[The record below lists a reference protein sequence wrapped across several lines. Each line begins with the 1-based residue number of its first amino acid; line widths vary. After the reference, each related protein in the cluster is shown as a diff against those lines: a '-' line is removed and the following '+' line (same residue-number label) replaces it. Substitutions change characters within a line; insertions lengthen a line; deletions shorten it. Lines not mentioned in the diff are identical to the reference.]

1 MRDEIELYLHHLSAE
16 RHASPHTLRSYRG
29 DLEELC
35 KFLGADRKRRGF
47 AIGRVSTEDLRSY
60 AAAKLR
66 AARRA
71 TVARKVSAI
80 RGFFTFL
87 AQARRIRRD
96 PAAGLVAPK
105 IEKRLPVFLP
115 IDDTERLLNGLPVGD
130 AWADRD
136 RAMLETLYAT
146 GLRVSEL
153 VGLDWEHVDFENECV
168 RAFGKGRK
176 ERIVPIGEIALD
188 ALRSYRRMLGEAG
201 IDADAVFVNRRGRRL
216 TTRSVAR
223 FVKRYAQR
231 SRDAGRGEP
240 ARPAA
245 QLRDPPAEP
254 RRRPALDPG
263 AARALEPLDHAA
275 LHPREPRPSHE
286 GVRQCPSPSAVRRPH
301 GTTILA
307 VRHKGRV
314 VMAGDG
320 QVSIGQTVMKRS
332 ARKVRRLFD
341 GKVLAGFAG
350 ATADAF
356 TLFEKFEAKLEQYNG
371 NLKRAAVEL
380 AKDWRTRPRAAP
392 ARSAADRRRPR
403 SVAAHLGQ
411 RRRHRARRRR
421 PRHRLGRQLRARRRA
436 CARRALR
443 ARRAR
448 HRRGG
453 HEQAAA
459 ICVYTNE
466 QIVIE
471 ELRTSG
477 RSGRRGSG
485 VGEAASGPRRASPT
499 CRAGSVVAVATRSR

>member
-1 MRDEIELYLHHLSAE
+1 MRDEIELYLHHLRAE

-35 KFLGADRKRRGF
+35 EFLGADRKRRRF

-80 RGFFTFL
+80 RGFFAFL

-115 IDDTERLLNGLPVGD
+115 IDDTERLLNGLSGGD

-136 RAMLETLYAT
+136 RAILETLYAT

-153 VGLDWEHVDFENECV
+153 VGLDWEHVDVENECV

-231 SRDAGRGEP
+231 SGTP
-240 ARPAA
+240 VAA
-245 QLRDPPAEP
+245 SPHALRHSFATH
-254 RRRPALDPG
+254 LLNQG
-263 AARALEPLDHAA
+263 ADLRAIQELLGHSSLSTTQRYTHVNLDHLMKAYDHA
-275 LHPREPRPSHE
+275 HPR
-286 GVRQCPSPSAVRRPH
+286 
-301 GTTILA
+301 
-307 VRHKGRV
+307 
-314 VMAGDG
+314 
-320 QVSIGQTVMKRS
+320 
-332 ARKVRRLFD
+332 AR
-341 GKVLAGFAG
+341 
-350 ATADAF
+350 
-356 TLFEKFEAKLEQYNG
+356 
-371 NLKRAAVEL
+371 
-380 AKDWRTRPRAAP
+380 
-392 ARSAADRRRPR
+392 
-403 SVAAHLGQ
+403 
-411 RRRHRARRRR
+411 
-421 PRHRLGRQLRARRRA
+421 
-436 CARRALR
+436 
-443 ARRAR
+443 
-448 HRRGG
+448 
-453 HEQAAA
+453 
-459 ICVYTNE
+459 
-466 QIVIE
+466 
-471 ELRTSG
+471 
-477 RSGRRGSG
+477 
-485 VGEAASGPRRASPT
+485 
-499 CRAGSVVAVATRSR
+499 